1 MSHRGNFSGRLGF
14 ILAAT
19 GSAIGLSNIWRF
31 PYLAG
36 QNGGAVF
43 LIIYLVCIFLFCFPV
58 MVGEIAIGRAAGKD
72 AYGSYTQLGNKK
84 WGLLGL
90 FGIVSGIFILS
101 YYNVVAGW
109 AFGYFIET
117 VFGDLLTETDYRLF
131 FSHFVNDVTANFMFC
146 FGFLF
151 LTAFSVSRGIQK
163 GIERANA
170 ILMPALFLLLMG
182 LIIYSLTLPKAMEG
196 IRFYLIPD
204 VSEITPQTIFDALR
218 LSFFTLSLGIGG
230 LITYG
235 SYVKKTENIV
245 YASSIVTWADTVIA
259 FLAGLMIFPLVFSA
273 GQSPAEGPA
282 LVFVVM
288 PEIFKGMGPWIGKI
302 VGGAFFLLLCFAALP
317 SCISLLELPVAYFVD
332 EKKISRTKVVWILSL
347 IIFLLGLPSMM
358 SFGVIP
364 QLNKLHFYKDRD
376 FLTLIADITDITL
389 TIGGC
394 LMCIF
399 IAYQWKIKNLNSEL
413 SKGNETFIGSF
424 TQKYINFTI
433 LYICPSL
440 LGILSILIIID
451 KFFGLF

>member
-1 MSHRGNFSGRLGF
+1 
-14 ILAAT
+14 
-19 GSAIGLSNIWRF
+19 
-31 PYLAG
+31 
-36 QNGGAVF
+36 
-43 LIIYLVCIFLFCFPV
+43 
-58 MVGEIAIGRAAGKD
+58 
-72 AYGSYTQLGNKK
+72 
-84 WGLLGL
+84 
-90 FGIVSGIFILS
+90 
-101 YYNVVAGW
+101 
-109 AFGYFIET
+109 
-117 VFGDLLTETDYRLF
+117 
-131 FSHFVNDVTANFMFC
+131 
-146 FGFLF
+146 
-151 LTAFSVSRGIQK
+151 
-163 GIERANA
+163 
-170 ILMPALFLLLMG
+170 
-182 LIIYSLTLPKAMEG
+182 
-196 IRFYLIPD
+196 
-204 VSEITPQTIFDALR
+204 
-218 LSFFTLSLGIGG
+218 
-230 LITYG
+230 
-235 SYVKKTENIV
+235 
-245 YASSIVTWADTVIA
+245 
-259 FLAGLMIFPLVFSA
+259 
-273 GQSPAEGPA
+273 
-282 LVFVVM
+282 M